1 VAKET
6 EHDGKYEHDRA
17 GDVRSAAGI
26 PGLMLNDR
34 DQQGKDGSRDQHAAG
49 IDANTADPLFKVIA
63 VCPENKPLI
72 SEERKRDGEKI
83 CQQARE
89 NVSVREERGQQQ
101 REQGKAAVAKGC
113 IERTDRQ
120 VAKQRCGH
128 RRRRRSRIHDREW
141 RQHQRETHRRASVCR
156 GLTPPIIVR
165 PGSDLKVT
173 IVTMC
178 EALDSLRASFGKD
191 VSDPANLGANHSQ
204 LLLDVFVAS
213 VDVVDAID
221 DGFAI
226 GDESSQHQ

>member
-6 EHDGKYEHDRA
+6 EDDGKYEHDRA

-89 NVSVREERGQQQ
+89 NVSVSEERCQQQ

-120 VAKQRCGH
+120 VAKQRRGH

-156 GLTPPIIVR
+156 GLTPPNHSPTGQRSEGYDRYHVRGARFPARVVWERCLR
-165 PGSDLKVT
+165 PGESRRQPLSASPR
-173 IVTMC
+173 C
-178 EALDSLRASFGKD
+178 FRSLGRCGRRD
-191 VSDPANLGANHSQ
+191 R
-204 LLLDVFVAS
+204 
-213 VDVVDAID
+213 
-221 DGFAI
+221 
-226 GDESSQHQ
+226 